1 MHQER
6 HYSRSSGSVKWL
18 TLLCV
23 APCRELTAQAAQT
36 TSTTCGAARWSA
48 TPAGSHRTAAVSAAA
63 GVYLKASWDIPSSWA
78 PTSPE
83 RYDTV
88 TVQQHE
94 HQESHGVRQEGTV
107 SYIMT
112 KLTILFL
119 FDNKN
124 TSWSYRKLEFRFTFL
139 PCLYVLLMLG
149 RYWCFN

>member
-1 MHQER
+1 MQQEQ
-6 HYSRSSGSVKWL
+6 HYSQSSSSVKWL

-36 TSTTCGAARWSA
+36 TSTTWGAARWSA
-48 TPAGSHRTAAVSAAA
+48 TPAGSHRTAAVSAAV

-83 RYDTV
+83 RYRTV
-88 TVQQHE
+88 TVLQHE
-94 HQESHGVRQEGTV
+94 HQESHSVRQDGTV

-112 KLTILFL
+112 KPTILFL

-124 TSWSYRKLEFRFTFL
+124 NFCSYRKPDLD
-139 PCLYVLLMLG
+139 LYFSRICMC
-149 RYWCFN
+149 YWR